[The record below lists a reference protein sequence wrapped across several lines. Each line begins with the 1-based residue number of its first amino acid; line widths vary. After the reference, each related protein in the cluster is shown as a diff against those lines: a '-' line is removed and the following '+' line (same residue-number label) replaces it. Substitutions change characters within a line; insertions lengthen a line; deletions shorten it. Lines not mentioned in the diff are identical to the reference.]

1 MIAVIN
7 SGPLIALAKL
17 NELRVL
23 PALYGTVII
32 PQAVYTEAVVVGLAR
47 GYQDAKLAQIFLKR
61 MRWAPEPITEV
72 PAALAAGMRLGS
84 GEREAIALAKQHQ
97 MLLLIDEAEARTLAE
112 DMGITTAGT
121 LGILV
126 EAYHKGLFDAEAFTD
141 LLSVIESREDIWI
154 HTDLCQRVRSDV
166 LGLK

>member
-61 MRWAPEPITEV
+61 MRWEPEPITERISGFIQTSANEC
-72 PAALAAGMRLGS
+72 AAMYWA
-84 GEREAIALAKQHQ
+84 
-97 MLLLIDEAEARTLAE
+97 
-112 DMGITTAGT
+112 
-121 LGILV
+121 
-126 EAYHKGLFDAEAFTD
+126 
-141 LLSVIESREDIWI
+141 
-154 HTDLCQRVRSDV
+154 
-166 LGLK
+166 